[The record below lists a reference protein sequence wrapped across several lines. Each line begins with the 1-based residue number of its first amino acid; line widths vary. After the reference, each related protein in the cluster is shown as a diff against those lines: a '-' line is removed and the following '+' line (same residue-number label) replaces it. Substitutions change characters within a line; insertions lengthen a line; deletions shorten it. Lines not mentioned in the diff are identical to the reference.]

1 MSFLHVLYLIALYPI
16 EYLLEMIFS
25 IITKMS
31 GNTILSNANA
41 SGLAGANQTSTAAA
55 SMAARAAAQS
65 LSVVSQ
71 SSGNTAEIVNGHL
84 RTSDGTNTIT
94 ITGNSCNING
104 DEHVLTWV
112 QSGSHFYLGV

>member
-1 MSFLHVLYLIALYPI
+1 
-16 EYLLEMIFS
+16 
-25 IITKMS
+25 
-31 GNTILSNANA
+31 
-41 SGLAGANQTSTAAA
+41 
-55 SMAARAAAQS
+55 MAARAAAQS

-71 SSGNTAEIVNGHL
+71 ASGNTAEIVNGHL